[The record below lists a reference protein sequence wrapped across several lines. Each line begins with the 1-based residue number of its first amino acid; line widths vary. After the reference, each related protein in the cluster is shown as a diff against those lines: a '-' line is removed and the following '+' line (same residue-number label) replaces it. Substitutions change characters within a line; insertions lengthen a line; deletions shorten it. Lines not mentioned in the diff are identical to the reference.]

1 MAADSTVAPDMVM
14 AAVTDVDGTEVAFAE
29 EPAGSMAE
37 ADFTE
42 VVADSTAAVGFMAVQ
57 AADSMA
63 VEATVADIANAG

>member
-1 MAADSTVAPDMVM
+1 MAADSTVAADMVM

-42 VVADSTAAVGFMAVQ
+42 LVGFMAVQ
-57 AADSMA
+57 VADSMV